1 MTVKFKSTLNRL
13 KFEKVHANDTTCYRC
28 SLCKFN
34 VGEKPWADM
43 IHRHAS
49 NCPRKDDVVFKT
61 NLLLDQLPQLPNV
74 SQQKKTENGSLEPPL
89 TTSKA
94 VEYYIVECLMEK
106 GMTAPQIFHVF
117 ECFKSVCNKVDG
129 NILGLI
135 NNMHTSRKTI
145 KRRVTEISKKN
156 KDTTVTNIELK
167 DNQSDVSNTI
177 SLPQINPVTANHLS
191 NIGNVINPNNQS

>member
-1 MTVKFKSTLNRL
+1 
-13 KFEKVHANDTTCYRC
+13 
-28 SLCKFN
+28 
-34 VGEKPWADM
+34 M

-74 SQQKKTENGSLEPPL
+74 PQQKKTENGSLESPL

-129 NILGLI
+129 NILGLV

-156 KDTTVTNIELK
+156 KDVIQEKNTEEQTTVTNIELK